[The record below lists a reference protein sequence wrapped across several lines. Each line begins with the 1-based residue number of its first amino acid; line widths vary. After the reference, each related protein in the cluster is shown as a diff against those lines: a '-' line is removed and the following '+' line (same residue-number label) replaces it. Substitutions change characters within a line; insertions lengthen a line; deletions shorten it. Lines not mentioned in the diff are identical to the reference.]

1 MDWLCATVTWVPT
14 RPACEPAVS
23 HVGRLFRTW
32 AGLPRLGIAGPR
44 ADEKGVPRHARC
56 EPSNTTCPI
65 SRRMDT
71 SCCWGG
77 DLSAVLRGKVAVV
90 GGRVCRVPGFA
101 QIADHL
107 TQNSPFLPFF
117 GEVVC
122 TLGGMLLMSAAR
134 AGDASIRCFS
144 CHHDPQITQT
154 PGTTGREIAAPVP
167 NGGQVQS

>member
-1 MDWLCATVTWVPT
+1 M
-14 RPACEPAVS
+14 
-23 HVGRLFRTW
+23 
-32 AGLPRLGIAGPR
+32 
-44 ADEKGVPRHARC
+44 
-56 EPSNTTCPI
+56 
-65 SRRMDT
+65 
-71 SCCWGG
+71 
-77 DLSAVLRGKVAVV
+77 SAVLRGKVAVV

-101 QIADHL
+101 QIADRL

-154 PGTTGREIAAPVP
+154 PGTTGHEIAAPVP